1 MSKKEKKQRAWA
13 NLSDDA
19 FAKVQD
25 LEAVL
30 ATNKETVQA
39 LQESINIHTLGK
51 EHLQSEELTVI
62 REQFEYIIDA
72 HTKSRQNLMEY
83 NINAKLFLDVLRETE
98 DQKTLELVETLLRLV
113 AFK

>member
-1 MSKKEKKQRAWA
+1 MAKKEKRAWS
-13 NLSDDA
+13 NLSEEA
-19 FAKVQD
+19 FKKVQD

-39 LQESINIHTLGK
+39 LQESVNLHTLGLGYLNVEGLETIK
-51 EHLQSEELTVI
+51 
-62 REQFEYIIDA
+62 EQFEFII
-72 HTKSRQNLMEY
+72 SRHGESKQNLMEY

-98 DQKTLELVETLLRLV
+98 DRKALDLVEYLLKLV

>member
-1 MSKKEKKQRAWA
+1 MSKKENQRAWA
-13 NLSDDA
+13 NLSEDA
-19 FAKVQD
+19 FGKVQD

-39 LQESINIHTLGK
+39 LQESINIHTLGR
-51 EHLQSEELTVI
+51 ESLQSDDVVI
-62 REQFEYIIDA
+62 IRDQFDNIIES
-72 HTKSRQNLMEY
+72 HTKSKQNLMEY

-98 DQKTLELVETLLRLV
+98 DPKTLELVETLLKLV

>member
-1 MSKKEKKQRAWA
+1 MSKKENQRAWA
-13 NLSDDA
+13 NLSEDA

-39 LQESINIHTLGK
+39 LQESINIHTLGR
-51 EHLQSEELTVI
+51 ESLQSEEVAVI
-62 REQFEYIIDA
+62 KEQFDYIIES

-98 DQKTLELVETLLRLV
+98 DAKTLELVETLLRLV

>member
-1 MSKKEKKQRAWA
+1 MSKKENQRAWV
-13 NLSDDA
+13 NLSEDA

-39 LQESINIHTLGK
+39 LQESINIHALGLGK
-51 EHLQSEELTVI
+51 LDGDELTLV
-62 REQFEYIIDA
+62 REQFDYIINA
-72 HTKSRQNLMEY
+72 HTQSRQNLMEY

-98 DQKTLELVETLLRLV
+98 DSKALELVEYLLKLV